1 MKKIV
6 LFIMIFFTVLSNTIP
21 IYASTS
27 FAVYSDKILYGMN
40 FDFPETD
47 MIFNVSEKDN
57 IKTFS
62 MVYFQTKSYVPTAAL
77 NEKGLF
83 ASWHMQY
90 PAEPGKIKLGKDEM
104 YIFDMGN
111 LIRNTDSV
119 DGVLKSVD
127 NKRLVHQ
134 DYITLHELFA
144 DIKGNALIAEVG
156 KDKNE
161 YVPIDGNFIVM
172 SDFKNSDFRNTAY
185 NKIDGKGADRYQE
198 VYKYILDNKQSF
210 NIDKAFE
217 GLKISMQ
224 EDGGYRTQCSMV
236 FDPAEKNVYI
246 SLDQDINKLWKVSI
260 SDNTL
265 ETYKGFDKNIK
276 INIPKTGVAA
286 EYMKRGDYSK
296 YQNGAEGEELTPPGS
311 DRDLRDI
318 ANTKEEPTGIIA
330 AVGIVLILGILIFAI
345 LNRKNKDENM

>member
-1 MKKIV
+1 
-6 LFIMIFFTVLSNTIP
+6 MIFFIMLSNTISA
-21 IYASTS
+21 YASTS

-47 MIFNVSEKDN
+47 MNFIVSEENN

-62 MVYFQTKSYVPTAAL
+62 MVYYQTKSYVPTVAL

-83 ASWHMQY
+83 TSWQMQY
-90 PAEPGKIKLGKDEM
+90 PVEPGKIKLGKDEM
-104 YIFDMGN
+104 YIYDMGN
-111 LIRNTDSV
+111 LIRNADSV
-119 DGVLKSVD
+119 DGVLKSVE
-127 NKRLVHQ
+127 NKRLIHQ
-134 DYITLHELFA
+134 DNITLHELFA

-172 SDFKNSDFRNTAY
+172 ADFKNSDFRNVAY
-185 NKIDGKGADRYQE
+185 DKINGKGADRYQK

-217 GLKISMQ
+217 GLKIATQ
-224 EDGGYRTQCSMV
+224 EDGSYRTQCSMV

-246 SLDQDINKLWKVSI
+246 SLDQDFNKLWKVSI

-265 ETYKGFDKNIK
+265 ETYKGFDKNVK
-276 INIPKTGVAA
+276 INIPKNGVAA

-296 YQNGAEGEELTPPGS
+296 YQKGAEDTTLTPPGS
-311 DRDLRDI
+311 DRDIKDI
-318 ANTKEEPTGIIA
+318 TSTKEDSTGIIISA
-330 AVGIVLILGILIFAI
+330 VAILIVGIFVFVTVKK
-345 LNRKNKDENM
+345 KNKDKNV